1 MPPPTREQYPP
12 RRRAVFLQSYIAKM
26 GSSKGAKAQAD
37 VVQAQAQLDKLLVE
51 NGSVKEL
58 P

>member
-1 MPPPTREQYPP
+1 
-12 RRRAVFLQSYIAKM
+12 M

-37 VVQAQAQLDKLLVE
+37 VVQAQAQLDKLLAE